1 MGLVNLFK
9 NFLRGQEN
17 AQDQLNQNFSDIE
30 GAIQDSDWI
39 PMPLIGNFRPYNDNP
54 ASNPAYR
61 RIGKLVEIRGTMQPT
76 EIIASGASIVVGV
89 LPEGFYPTGQP
100 AYQVNQG
107 SSKNTWTSIVD
118 VNGDFRFTRYGT
130 TSNAETPVNAWLPF
144 TIHFF
149 VD

>member
-1 MGLVNLFK
+1 MVLKTNFK
-9 NFLRGQEN
+9 RSDENSQDPLNENFKEIGKY
-17 AQDQLNQNFSDIE
+17 IE
-30 GAIQDSDWI
+30 DTGWI
-39 PMPLIGNFRPYNDNP
+39 PLPLTSDFKAYGDNP
-54 ASNPAYR
+54 SAAPAYR
-61 RIGKLVEIRGTMQPT
+61 RIGKLVEIRGGMQPT
-76 EIIASGASIVVGV
+76 KVIASGAMVVVGV

-107 SSKNTWTSIVD
+107 SLKNTWTSIVD